1 MLFADISNFNK
12 VGDYLP
18 ILNGCLHAD
27 LIIILGVFNK
37 IINSVYLKKWYKVFN
52 LSAVIADVLILV
64 IGIILTRYFYK
75 FIFKTFSIW
84 KFTAL
89 ALFIQTIHD
98 FVFYLFFSNIPRG
111 HNFMLDFFN
120 EYAKEV
126 SFGAILGDNF
136 MMILACLFS
145 SHIATYSTNV
155 NIIILIVS
163 LYLVPYILYYERHI
177 GM

>member
-12 VGDYLP
+12 ISDYLP

-37 IINSVYLKKWYKVFN
+37 IIQTAYLKNWYRVFN

-64 IGIILTRYFYK
+64 IVIILTRGLYK

-98 FVFYLFFSNIPRG
+98 GLFYLFFSNIPRG
-111 HNFMLDFFN
+111 YNFMLDFFN

-126 SFGAILGDNF
+126 SYGAIIGDNF
-136 MMILACLFS
+136 MMILACLLS
-145 SHIATYSTNV
+145 SHMATYSINF

-163 LYLVPYILYYERHI
+163 LYLIPYILYYEKHI
-177 GM
+177 LI